1 MRKRTAIIAG
11 CAGVLL
17 VAAAGV
23 YTGISMYY
31 RTHFFEHTA
40 INGID
45 VSDLTAKEAEALIA
59 RQAETYSLTVETR
72 GGGQEVLDGAALGYH
87 FVSDGEVQKLLSEQQ
102 SFLWLPAYFG
112 AVKHYTMS
120 VSVAAETETL
130 EQSVRTLKCMQED
143 AMVKPENA
151 YVALQDGTYQIVP
164 ETEGS
169 YLDEAGVIAAVETA
183 VDNGEVTVNLEE
195 SGCYEEPKVRS
206 DSSALK
212 AEAAV
217 KNKYSSISVTYQMGC
232 GITETLDAQTTAGWF
247 TFDENIQPVLDETAA
262 SAWVDALADRYDT
275 LGTQEPFRT
284 TNGETVYVEA
294 RTYGWQ
300 MDRETEKAALIDIL
314 KNGESTEHT
323 VTWLEG
329 AWTRGEND
337 IGDTYV

>member
-40 INGID
+40 INGIN

-151 YVALQDGTYQIVP
+151 SGSRALLT
-164 ETEGS
+164 
-169 YLDEAGVIAAVETA
+169 ATA
-183 VDNGEVTVNLEE
+183 VVSKE
-195 SGCYEEPKVRS
+195 SVFIWGLLSC
-206 DSSALK
+206 L
-212 AEAAV
+212 
-217 KNKYSSISVTYQMGC
+217 
-232 GITETLDAQTTAGWF
+232 
-247 TFDENIQPVLDETAA
+247 
-262 SAWVDALADRYDT
+262 
-275 LGTQEPFRT
+275 
-284 TNGETVYVEA
+284 
-294 RTYGWQ
+294 
-300 MDRETEKAALIDIL
+300 
-314 KNGESTEHT
+314 
-323 VTWLEG
+323 
-329 AWTRGEND
+329 
-337 IGDTYV
+337 

>member
-143 AMVKPENA
+143 AMVKPCRK
-151 YVALQDGTYQIVP
+151 QK
-164 ETEGS
+164 
-169 YLDEAGVIAAVETA
+169 EAIWM
-183 VDNGEVTVNLEE
+183 
-195 SGCYEEPKVRS
+195 R
-206 DSSALK
+206 
-212 AEAAV
+212 
-217 KNKYSSISVTYQMGC
+217 Q
-232 GITETLDAQTTAGWF
+232 
-247 TFDENIQPVLDETAA
+247 A
-262 SAWVDALADRYDT
+262 S
-275 LGTQEPFRT
+275 
-284 TNGETVYVEA
+284 
-294 RTYGWQ
+294 
-300 MDRETEKAALIDIL
+300 
-314 KNGESTEHT
+314 
-323 VTWLEG
+323 
-329 AWTRGEND
+329 
-337 IGDTYV
+337 